1 MALFQLPTRRL
12 ICFDFVSIILFF
24 FSDHLTK
31 NGYIRSSMGLMHPM
45 VLTLGWFRYKQGTML
60 NITGTVY
67 IKRQQA
73 LSYPL
78 ALVQKLIIRC
88 MFQVLYM
95 WFDKFLLSVESH
107 DLSQADKILL
117 RVSSFPKLSKGR
129 QNFFF
134 RLSTTKA

>member
-1 MALFQLPTRRL
+1 MYIRFEAYTCKICRFCMALFQLPTRRL

-73 LSYPL
+73 LSYFL
-78 ALVQKLIIRC
+78 ALVHCTEVHFASFCSSGSITVIVVHPPERKLP
-88 MFQVLYM
+88 
-95 WFDKFLLSVESH
+95 KHTSV
-107 DLSQADKILL
+107 QC
-117 RVSSFPKLSKGR
+117 
-129 QNFFF
+129 
-134 RLSTTKA
+134 TKAKE